1 MATENGSCCCKHTH
15 QSNASSK
22 DAIEKAYYAAI
33 EKLNKRQSSP
43 ETIEKIKASGK
54 LLNENSVAEFE
65 AYLEKIGY
73 KVEDLDRLN
82 IVHVTGTKGKG
93 STCAFVSSIMQQ
105 VDNPHK
111 LKVGLFTSPHL
122 IEACERIRI
131 DGKPIS
137 KQMFTKYFNDVYD
150 RLTSATPPLRKVDPN
165 TRDIPVY
172 FRFINLMA
180 VHVFLSEGVDVA
192 IMEVGVGG
200 QYDSTNAVR
209 KPVVCGIASLG
220 LDHQSSLGSTIESV
234 AWHKAGIIKDGVPAF
249 TVPQED
255 AAIEVIRSR
264 AAERNAPVAITEPLP
279 IGKYQLGIPGDHQR
293 INAALAETLC
303 REWVRIKTPNV
314 DAAKVDSWVTK
325 GIRLASWPGRSQTF
339 VSPRHHNLT
348 WHVDGAH
355 TVESMTACAKWFAG
369 ERATW
374 SGQSVLLFNAAHER
388 SFDDLLQ
395 TLKKHAGKGE
405 FVEAIFC
412 PNLTSRADS
421 QNSTVHKDEKL
432 TQQHESARIWT
443 ELSGN
448 TATKVFPNINAA
460 VDYVESKYGSDSS
473 AETHVL
479 ATGSLHLVGGVLDA
493 AKGSI

>member
-1 MATENGSCCCKHTH
+1 M
-15 QSNASSK
+15 
-22 DAIEKAYYAAI
+22 
-33 EKLNKRQSSP
+33 L
-43 ETIEKIKASGK
+43 
-54 LLNENSVAEFE
+54 
-65 AYLEKIGY
+65 
-73 KVEDLDRLN
+73 
-82 IVHVTGTKGKG
+82 
-93 STCAFVSSIMQQ
+93 
-105 VDNPHK
+105 
-111 LKVGLFTSPHL
+111 TSPHL
-122 IEACERIRI
+122 IEARERIQI
-131 DGKPIS
+131 NGKPIS
-137 KQMFTKYFNDVYD
+137 KELFTKYFYETYN
-150 RLTSATPPLRKVDPN
+150 RLQSPTPPLRKVSP
-165 TRDIPVY
+165 TSPCIPGY
-172 FRFINLMA
+172 GRFIFLLA
-180 VHVFLSEGVDVA
+180 IHTFLSEGVDVA
-192 IMEVGVGG
+192 IIEVGIGG

-220 LDHQSSLGSTIESV
+220 IDHQALLGFTIESV
-234 AWHKAGIIKDGVPAF
+234 AWHKAGIIKDNVPAF

-279 IGKYQLGIPGDHQR
+279 VGKYQLGIPGDHQR
-293 INAALAETLC
+293 INAALAEALC
-303 REWVRIKTPNV
+303 REWIRIKTPDV

-460 VDYVESKYGSDSS
+460 VDYVESKYGSSND

-479 ATGSLHLVGGVLDA
+479 ATGSLHLVGGVLDS

>member
-1 MATENGSCCCKHTH
+1 MRDLNSLQTNHATIQISK
-15 QSNASSK
+15 SS
-22 DAIEKAYYAAI
+22 DARKVEDSI
-33 EKLNKRQSSP
+33 P
-43 ETIEKIKASGK
+43 
-54 LLNENSVAEFE
+54 EFE
-65 AYLEKIGY
+65 SFIEKIGY
-73 KVEDLDRLN
+73 NVDDLNKLN
-82 IVHVTGTKGKG
+82 IIHIAGTKGKG
-93 STCAFVSSIMQQ
+93 STCAFASSIMQQ

-122 IEACERIRI
+122 IEARERIQI
-131 DGKPIS
+131 NGKPIS
-137 KQMFTKYFNDVYD
+137 KELFTKYFYETYN
-150 RLTSATPPLRKVDPN
+150 RLQSPTPPLRKVSALSPDMPM
-165 TRDIPVY
+165 Y
-172 FRFINLMA
+172 FYFLNLMA
-180 VHVFLSEGVDVA
+180 IHTFLSEGVDVA
-192 IMEVGVGG
+192 IMEVGIGG

-220 LDHQSSLGSTIESV
+220 IDHQALLGFTIESV
-234 AWHKAGIIKDGVPAF
+234 AWHKAGIIKDNVPAF

-279 IGKYQLGIPGDHQR
+279 VGKYQLGIPGDHQR
-293 INAALAETLC
+293 INAALAEALC
-303 REWVRIKTPNV
+303 REWIRIKTPDV

-395 TLKKHAGKGE
+395 TLKKHAGSDE
-405 FVEAIFC
+405 FIEAIFC
-412 PNLTSRADS
+412 PNLTNRADS
-421 QNSTVHKDEKL
+421 QSFVVQSDEKL

-460 VDYVESKYGSDSS
+460 VDYVESKYGSSNN

-479 ATGSLHLVGGVLDA
+479 VTGSLHLVGGVLDS

>member
-1 MATENGSCCCKHTH
+1 MRDLNSLQTNHATIQISK
-15 QSNASSK
+15 SS
-22 DAIEKAYYAAI
+22 DARKVEDSI
-33 EKLNKRQSSP
+33 P
-43 ETIEKIKASGK
+43 
-54 LLNENSVAEFE
+54 EFE
-65 AYLEKIGY
+65 SFIEKIGY
-73 KVEDLDRLN
+73 NVDDLNKLN
-82 IVHVTGTKGKG
+82 IIHIAGTKGKG
-93 STCAFVSSIMQQ
+93 STCAFASSIMQQ
-105 VDNPHK
+105 VDSPCK
-111 LKVGLFTSPHL
+111 LKVGMLTSPHL
-122 IEACERIRI
+122 IEARERIQI
-131 DGKPIS
+131 NGKPIS
-137 KQMFTKYFNDVYD
+137 KELFTKYFYETYN
-150 RLTSATPPLRKVDPN
+150 RLQSPTPPLRKVSP
-165 TRDIPVY
+165 TSPCIPGY
-172 FRFINLMA
+172 GRFIFLLA
-180 VHVFLSEGVDVA
+180 IHTFLSEGVDVA
-192 IMEVGVGG
+192 IIEVGIGG

-220 LDHQSSLGSTIESV
+220 IDHQAILGSTIESV
-234 AWHKAGIIKDGVPAF
+234 AWHKAGIIKDNVPAF
-249 TVPQED
+249 TVPQEN

-279 IGKYQLGIPGDHQR
+279 VAKYQLGIPGDHQR

-339 VSPRHHNLT
+339 VSPRHQNLT

-460 VDYVESKYGSDSS
+460 VDYVESKYGSSND

-479 ATGSLHLVGGVLDA
+479 ATGSLHLVGGVLDS

>member
-1 MATENGSCCCKHTH
+1 MCTENNSACCHSKQAPVAS
-15 QSNASSK
+15 QSPNTESYASAIRDLNSLQTNHATIQISK
-22 DAIEKAYYAAI
+22 SSDARKVEDSI
-33 EKLNKRQSSP
+33 P
-43 ETIEKIKASGK
+43 
-54 LLNENSVAEFE
+54 EFE
-65 AYLEKIGY
+65 SFIEKIGY
-73 KVEDLDRLN
+73 NVDDLNKLN
-82 IVHVTGTKGKG
+82 IIHIAGTKGKG
-93 STCAFVSSIMQQ
+93 STCAFASSIMQQ

-122 IEACERIRI
+122 IEARERIQI
-131 DGKPIS
+131 NGKPIS
-137 KQMFTKYFNDVYD
+137 KELFTKYFYETYN
-150 RLTSATPPLRKVDPN
+150 RLQSPTPPLRKVSALSPDMPM
-165 TRDIPVY
+165 Y
-172 FRFINLMA
+172 FYFLNLMA
-180 VHVFLSEGVDVA
+180 IHTFLSEGVDVA
-192 IMEVGVGG
+192 IMEVGIGG

-220 LDHQSSLGSTIESV
+220 IDHQALLGFTIESV
-234 AWHKAGIIKDGVPAF
+234 AWHKAGIIKDNVPAF
-249 TVPQED
+249 TVPQEN

-443 ELSGN
+443 
-448 TATKVFPNINAA
+448 
-460 VDYVESKYGSDSS
+460 
-473 AETHVL
+473 
-479 ATGSLHLVGGVLDA
+479 
-493 AKGSI
+493 